1 MEPQK
6 TSNNQNNL
14 KKEHQSWRNHD
25 PWLQTILQSYSNQ
38 NSMVQAQKQTH
49 KSMKQNKNPEINPHT
64 YGQEARI
71 HNGEKVVS
79 SINGARKTS
88 CV

>member
-38 NSMVQAQKQTH
+38 NSMALAQIQKYRLVEQDRKPRNKPTH
-49 KSMKQNKNPEINPHT
+49 LWS
-64 YGQEARI
+64 G
-71 HNGEKVVS
+71 G
-79 SINGARKTS
+79 
-88 CV
+88 

>member
-1 MEPQK
+1 
-6 TSNNQNNL
+6 
-14 KKEHQSWRNHD
+14 
-25 PWLQTILQSYSNQ
+25 
-38 NSMVQAQKQTH
+38 MVQAQKQTH